1 MLSLKKQFRLWK
13 QKLVAYLKLGLS
25 PNKFAS
31 ALAMGSIIGFFPVLG
46 TTTIIN
52 AALAAVFKLNMALV
66 QIANYAVYPLQIL
79 LIVPEIKLAHQL
91 FFSHKPLL
99 KLNSFIQQITQFDWN
114 FIKIFG
120 DYILMSIVGWL
131 VISIPVFIFVFFGAR
146 IVAKLY
152 EKKKIKSDK

>member
-1 MLSLKKQFRLWK
+1 MLNLKKKLRLWK

-46 TTTIIN
+46 TTTVIN
-52 AALAAVFKLNMALV
+52 AALATVFKLNMALV

-79 LIVPEIKLAHQL
+79 LIVPEIRLAHKL
-91 FFSHKPLL
+91 FFTHKPLL

-114 FIKIFG
+114 FIKTFG

-131 VISIPVFIFVFFGAR
+131 VISIPVFIFVFFSAR
-146 IVAKLY
+146 FGAKLY
-152 EKKKIKSDK
+152 LKKKINE